1 MELKLKGTGVA
12 LVTPFD
18 DTGAVDYRALERLV
32 EYAIAGGVDFLV
44 ALGTTAETPTLSPRE
59 RSEVFS
65 CISSAAAGRVP
76 LVVGMGGNDTAALC
90 ESLGSADLGDA
101 RAVLSVTPYYNRP
114 SQEGLFRHY
123 RAVAAASPL
132 PVILYN
138 VPARTGVNM
147 LPETVARLACIDNIA
162 AVKEAS
168 ADREQIARLLS
179 LCPPDFLVFSGD
191 DNMALPLVEGGG
203 HGLISVAANV
213 IPSEISGMVRT
224 ALTGGASEAERM
236 WERIAPVVSSL
247 FAEGNPTGV
256 KTALSVAG
264 IAAPW
269 VRLPLVEGSQE
280 LALHIASLMREAGIA
295 VSEGM

>member
-1 MELKLKGTGVA
+1 MKLELKGTGVA

-59 RSEVFS
+59 RSAVFS
-65 CISSAAAGRVP
+65 CIRSASAGRVP
-76 LVVGMGGNDTAALC
+76 LVVGMGGNDTSALC
-90 ESLGSADLGDA
+90 ESLGTADLGGA
-101 RAVLSVTPYYNRP
+101 CAVLSVTPYYNRP

-147 LPETVARLACIDNIA
+147 LPETVARLSGIDNIA

-191 DNMALPLVEGGG
+191 DNMALPLVESGGR
-203 HGLISVAANV
+203 GLISVAANV
-213 IPSEISGMVRT
+213 IPSEISDMVRT
-224 ALTGGASEAERM
+224 ALSGGVSEAGRR
-236 WERIAPVVSSL
+236 WNRIAALVSSL

-269 VRLPLVEGSQE
+269 VRLPLVEGTPE
-280 LALHIASLMREAGIA
+280 LVGRIAVLMHEAGIA
-295 VSEGM
+295 VSREA